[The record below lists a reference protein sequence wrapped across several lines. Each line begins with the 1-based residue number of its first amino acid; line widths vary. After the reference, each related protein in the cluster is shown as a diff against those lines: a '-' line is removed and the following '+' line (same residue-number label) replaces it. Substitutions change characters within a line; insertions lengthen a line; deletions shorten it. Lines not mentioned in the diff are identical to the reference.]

1 MANVRGGRNNVDR
14 VVLAAFGAHRPTRR
28 QVAEALVVWPKKIKF
43 YGLLSVSCGRR
54 RQTLFVL
61 SL

>member
-43 YGLLSVSCGRR
+43 YGLLSVSDRKS
-54 RQTLFVL
+54 VV
-61 SL
+61 